1 MHDEGSIATL
11 FRREFP
17 RLVRSLSVAFGPE
30 PAADAVQEAFIAA
43 DRRWGQ
49 IATYSDPAGWLRR
62 VALNRLLN
70 ERRLQRRR
78 TEILAGVRPHA
89 AVELSV
95 DALDLAD
102 AVKQLPTQQRVAV
115 CLRYLGDYTIDEV
128 AAAMELAPGTVKAHL
143 HAARASLKLT
153 LTEVEP

>member
-1 MHDEGSIATL
+1 MNEQGTIEAL
-11 FRREFP
+11 FRCEFP

-43 DRRWGQ
+43 DRRWGRVG
-49 IATYSDPAGWLRR
+49 AYSDPAGWVRR

-78 TEILAGVRPHA
+78 DVILDGLQPPAT
-89 AVELSV
+89 VELSV
-95 DALDLAD
+95 EALDLA
-102 AVKQLPTQQRVAV
+102 AAITMLPTQQRVAV
-115 CLRYLGDYTIDEV
+115 CLRYLGDYSIDEV
-128 AAAMELAPGTVKAHL
+128 AQSMDLAPGTVKAHL
-143 HAARASLKLT
+143 HAARASLRLT